1 MHACE
6 ASQRDDKVFMRV
18 YVVVVFCDQ
27 RRFLFLF
34 TQNRACFVLCAG
46 DLLRPLPSVVVGEH
60 KDKVIQG
67 RWHPNHLAFVTTSA
81 DRSAVC
87 WALPAVSD
95 Q

>member
-1 MHACE
+1 M
-6 ASQRDDKVFMRV
+6 SQSMVDLGTRCWEIYLLKKKKKEGFQWNPSPLTAW
-18 YVVVVFCDQ
+18 FA
-27 RRFLFLF
+27 FHLS
-34 TQNRACFVLCAG
+34 TG